1 MFAWYFEN
9 TMSEDGIFSLLTENV
24 IFVYIHLSDILAT
37 PLLK

>member
-9 TMSEDGIFSLLTENV
+9 TMSEDCIFSLLSENV
-24 IFVYIHLSDILAT
+24 IFDYIHLSDILAT